1 MELILNPNKP
11 QKISYAE
18 VQNFEISS
26 NNLAMVKLKAVGA
39 CCTILIFL
47 C

>member
-26 NNLAMVKLKAVGA
+26 NNLVNYTFNTPIVAPSKG
-39 CCTILIFL
+39 
-47 C
+47 